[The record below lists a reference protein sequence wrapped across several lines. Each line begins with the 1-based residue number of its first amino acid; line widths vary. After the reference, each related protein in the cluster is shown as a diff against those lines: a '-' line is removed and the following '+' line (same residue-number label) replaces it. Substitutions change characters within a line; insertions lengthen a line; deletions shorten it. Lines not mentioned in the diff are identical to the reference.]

1 MFGGKREKE
10 LADET
15 VRLKELLAAREKTL
29 AQIGS
34 EKDELEEQF
43 AALAVANS
51 QMEKELKLVTEQL
64 RKMTELSEKNHEE
77 AQELKQELLR
87 AKDQTGKAEE
97 AQDGFYNE
105 VKGQNGRILEI
116 VENNKHFTTP
126 MKTITELPAD
136 YREGRERLD
145 VQLEQMVDFSKNMGV
160 LALNAAIEAGRMGE
174 AAKKFVTTAENIHSF
189 SNAYE
194 AAAIDVIKQLGMLDG
209 KIEQTEEQTRNLN
222 RLLKDNNVSMGR
234 LLKESNSSILEY
246 ENHKCSV
253 GQLASKGAA
262 EDLSGFLERSDTI
275 AEMERHMEEGL
286 LDMAEL
292 TKEQKECA
300 GKMEQAF
307 DKIRHAVKEGAFE

>member
-77 AQELKQELLR
+77 AKELKQELLR

-234 LLKESNSSILEY
+234 LLNESTSSILES
-246 ENHKCSV
+246 EKHKCSV
-253 GQLASKGAA
+253 GQLAATGAA